1 MHRARGLS
9 LAADACTETI
19 AAAAILIS
27 IDRRLD
33 AKIIGARCEVTVP
46 TLLKAV
52 EEAEIYLKEKR

>member
-1 MHRARGLS
+1 MQTRAPK
-9 LAADACTETI
+9 TI

-52 EEAEIYLKEKR
+52 EESEIYLKEKE